1 MRAKLTSIRQLDLQ
15 IRPDPLNPTS
25 MSELAGKLALV
36 TGGARDIG
44 RAVSIRLAELGAT
57 VVINYRARRAEAEET
72 LRMIEGNGGRGLLA
86 PGEVFVAAGPARL
99 VEAGKKTGGVRHD
112 IMLNVPGGFVGP

>member
-72 LRMIEGNGGRGLLA
+72 LRMIEGNGGGGLVG
-86 PGEVFVAAGPARL
+86 PGE
-99 VEAGKKTGGVRHD
+99 
-112 IMLNVPGGFVGP
+112 GFVCAGLSRRGFAAQ